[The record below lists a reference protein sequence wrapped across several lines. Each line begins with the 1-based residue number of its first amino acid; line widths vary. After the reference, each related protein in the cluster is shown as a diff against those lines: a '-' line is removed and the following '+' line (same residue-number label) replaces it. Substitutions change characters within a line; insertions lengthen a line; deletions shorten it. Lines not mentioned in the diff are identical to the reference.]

1 MKKPKKFKRTEKEIT
16 TGIRNILKGL
26 RIFHYKQWQGL
37 GSLKG
42 VSDIIGIAKKS
53 VRCPHC
59 QKEFN
64 VEGFYAAI
72 EVKRPG
78 GKLTEGQE
86 DFLFSVKQ
94 AGGIAIVAYS
104 VDDVIKGLGLKDRFL
119 A

>member
-1 MKKPKKFKRTEKEIT
+1 MKKPKKFKQTEREIT
-16 TGIRNILKGL
+16 TGIRNMLKAL

-53 VRCPHC
+53 VQCPHC
-59 QKEFN
+59 QKKIN

-78 GKLTEGQE
+78 GKLTESQE

-94 AGGIAIVAYS
+94 AGGIAIVAHS
-104 VDDVIKGLGLKDRFL
+104 VDDVIKELGLDDKL
-119 A
+119 LL